1 MSVPDERT
9 SVCSSDKHA
18 HKSLTDFVIQKSIRL
33 SDTYAL
39 LVLRECGGQ
48 TVDWNHICPGQFVE
62 IQIVADS
69 MALRRPISIH
79 DIDSANHTITLLVR
93 VAGRQT
99 ATLCDMP
106 SGVVL
111 NVMLPLGN
119 GFNLAAAGESPL
131 LVGGGVGVAPL
142 LLLGKCLKSNGIRPT
157 FLLAAKSA
165 TELLRIEEFR
175 NVGNVLISTDDGSAG
190 VAGLITENPALHSDV
205 WSHIYCCGPMPMM
218 KAVAAIALAGRIS
231 CEVSLENSMACGLGA
246 CLCCVENTVDAGNVC
261 VCTDGPVFDINR
273 LNWFS

>member
-1 MSVPDERT
+1 M
-9 SVCSSDKHA
+9 
-18 HKSLTDFVIQKSIRL
+18 
-33 SDTYAL
+33 
-39 LVLRECGGQ
+39 REEGAFFQ
-48 TVDWNHICPGQFVE
+48 D
-62 IQIVADS
+62 
-69 MALRRPISIH
+69 
-79 DIDSANHTITLLVR
+79 
-93 VAGRQT
+93 
-99 ATLCDMP
+99 
-106 SGVVL
+106 
-111 NVMLPLGN
+111 
-119 GFNLAAAGESPL
+119 
-131 LVGGGVGVAPL
+131 

-165 TELLRIEEFR
+165 TELPRIEEFR